1 MERKGRVELLQ
12 NMEGVFPCKNGPAT
26 QYMFLNGRF

>member
-1 MERKGRVELLQ
+1 MERKGRVEQ